1 MHVDGE
7 PRHTSPVAFVAAFV
21 FVAGV
26 LWMLFTPAPYAVQ
39 SPGPTIDS
47 LGDYR
52 DITLIDVNGA
62 PTYPDDEGELL
73 ITTVVAAGGP
83 GYPVNVP
90 QAIEAWASPKA
101 TVVPK
106 EALYPPDVSR
116 EEMDATAQQQMSRSQ
131 HDATIMALD
140 QLGIDVPVQVSVAG
154 VDLESGAYGLLEEG
168 DRIEAVA
175 TPQDGRIAIEIY
187 PDLASTLAN
196 TPPGTTVSVYF
207 ERDGETREV
216 SFDTLDD
223 GYGGSMLGIFLDPE
237 FDMPFDVDI
246 ELEKVGGPSAGTMFA
261 LGIMDLLTPEPLV
274 GDHVVAGTGTINLN
288 GRIGP
293 IGGIKQ
299 KMFGAHRDGA
309 EFFLAPAENCSE
321 VRGNVP
327 RGLHVVRVDTLDDAV
342 EAVGHIRD
350 GSVSSLPEC

>member
-1 MHVDGE
+1 
-7 PRHTSPVAFVAAFV
+7 
-21 FVAGV
+21 
-26 LWMLFTPAPYAVQ
+26 
-39 SPGPTIDS
+39 
-47 LGDYR
+47 
-52 DITLIDVNGA
+52 
-62 PTYPDDEGELL
+62 
-73 ITTVVAAGGP
+73 
-83 GYPVNVP
+83 VNVP

-154 VDLESGAYGLLEEG
+154 VDVESCAYGLLEEG